1 MNTAGHF
8 HDNTSRAFRTLWSWL
23 RRMATH
29 VPSRV
34 DNEKTRTLE
43 ATAPVKAK
51 PLVAGKLLPFPIRG
65 EALLVKLAQ
74 QLRRR
79 VDELAPTSSRLSLTL
94 THQPYLR
101 LLIDGDSYVEFDT
114 TSSQFELVMEA
125 PGGTR
130 LILQTLDFDAVVK
143 FVLQYVSERLA
154 DDVRLEVAS

>member
-23 RRMATH
+23 RGIGARVLSNGANPTTPEAVAT
-29 VPSRV
+29 VQALP
-34 DNEKTRTLE
+34 
-43 ATAPVKAK
+43 P
-51 PLVAGKLLPFPIRG
+51 VAGKLLPFPIRG
-65 EALLVKLAQ
+65 EALLVKLAH

-79 VDELAPTSSRLSLTL
+79 VDELAPMSNQLSLTL
-94 THQPYLR
+94 SHQPYLR
-101 LLIDGDSYVEFDT
+101 LVIDSDSYVEFDT

-143 FVLQYVSERLA
+143 FVLEYVSERLA
-154 DDVRLEVAS
+154 DNVRLEVAS